1 MNQNENFLEY
11 LQDNGSFLDENEWY
25 DSINKNEEEDD
36 DLKAAVES
44 QGESESSQSQQL
56 LVQLDKIFQDEL
68 ERRSKYAKVVFA
80 VVLICGGKL
89 AVLYIGKKTFKCELF
104 SGKEDVVLQN
114 FPSNKV
120 RRSEDFWKQQLC
132 RRSCEVSL
140 NSFSKCQM
148 MKIS

>member
-11 LQDNGSFLDENEWY
+11 LQDNGSSLDENEWY

-89 AVLYIGKKTFKCELF
+89 AVLYIGKKHLNVNYFLGKKMLSFKTSPRIRLGGAKIF
-104 SGKEDVVLQN
+104 GS
-114 FPSNKV
+114 S
-120 RRSEDFWKQQLC
+120 
-132 RRSCEVSL
+132 
-140 NSFSKCQM
+140 SFVEEAVKFH
-148 MKIS
+148 